1 MILKSLSL
9 TNFRKFRHIETDF
22 PDGVIGVFGLNG
34 VGKSTL
40 FEAVAWALYGPVAAR
55 TSSDE
60 IKRAGAAPSERCR
73 VAVEFVFSDNC
84 YRVIREMAGK
94 NQTSSAVATM
104 NGKIVANGAEAT
116 TKFVQKLLG
125 MDAKSF
131 FTSLFAKQ
139 KELNA
144 LSVLPAGERKQLIV
158 RMLGIDVIDDI
169 IKDIRSDIRAA
180 KSSIDQLA
188 VSLQDKDTGRSK
200 KEIYREKIE
209 ERKEKIK
216 KLLNAIDSSKK
227 KREILEKELNAV
239 LSSKRRA
246 QRDYENIQSEL
257 KDLRLKKEIFEKRKR
272 LEEELRKIRESIRQ
286 REEELKKKGTERSR
300 YKGIDEQLK
309 DVENKIKDVDSK
321 LSEVIKKIQKTE
333 TQIENIDREMK
344 KVESKKN
351 RIESLGPSAKCPTCE
366 RTLGEHYQRLIEKF
380 EKEISENTEN
390 RMKIEQNLEN
400 YREKKIELDKLKD
413 ALLKRENYL
422 RDMKIKERELNIA
435 IEGIEREINREKQE
449 VESKEKE
456 LHSMEKVTFDRS
468 YLEETEKRAKLYY
481 ERYNR
486 LVEEFNRKQEEIH
499 ALREEIKEREGDL
512 KLVKEQIREL
522 EKRIQDQEETER
534 KIEGERER
542 LADLNLLEDVMK
554 SFKIDIISRIRPTIS
569 TYASKLLEILT
580 DGKYSVLELD
590 ENYEILMYDN
600 GRAYNINRFSGGE
613 EDLANLCIR
622 LAISEMLADRAGGEF
637 NFIILDEIFGS
648 QDANRRRNIISAL
661 NLLSNRFRQI
671 FIITHIEDVKQF
683 VNNAISVYEIEDGTS
698 KIKME

>member
-1 MILKSLSL
+1 
-9 TNFRKFRHIETDF
+9 
-22 PDGVIGVFGLNG
+22 
-34 VGKSTL
+34 
-40 FEAVAWALYGPVAAR
+40 
-55 TSSDE
+55 
-60 IKRAGAAPSERCR
+60 
-73 VAVEFVFSDNC
+73 
-84 YRVIREMAGK
+84 
-94 NQTSSAVATM
+94 M

-116 TKFVQKLLG
+116 TKFIQKLLG

-188 VSLQDKDTGRSK
+188 VSLQDKDTGRPK

-216 KLLNAIDSSKK
+216 KLLNVIDSSKK
-227 KREILEKELNAV
+227 KGEILEKELNAV

-257 KDLRLKKEIFEKRKR
+257 KDLRSKKEIFERRKR

-286 REEELKKKGTERSR
+286 REEELKKKRAERSR

-309 DVENKIKDVDSK
+309 DVESKIKDVDSK

-390 RMKIEQNLEN
+390 RMKIEQNLKN

-413 ALLKRENYL
+413 ALLKRESYL

-449 VESKEKE
+449 IESKEKE
-456 LHSMEKVTFDRS
+456 LYSMEKVTFDRS

-512 KLVKEQIREL
+512 KLVKEQIGEL

-542 LADLNLLEDVMK
+542 LEDLNLLEDVMK
-554 SFKIDIISRIRPTIS
+554 SFRIDIISRIRPTIS

-580 DGKYSVLELD
+580 DGKYSTLELD
-590 ENYEILMYDN
+590 ENYEILMYEN

-698 KIKME
+698 KIKIE